1 MGQNQKNLSDHPQ
14 LILPL
19 VPETLKSFDLFF
31 PGKNHLVL
39 ETLKADPPPQFIYL
53 YGNKGSGKSHLL
65 EAFTIEA
72 LKQQKRILFL
82 PLRTLLKEKTYL
94 KDWPE
99 FDAVLIDDIE
109 YLNPELQPDMCHQ
122 FNELQSR
129 GTTLI
134 VTSSAPPAA
143 LDFNLPDL
151 KSRMES
157 GLSLKIES
165 LKEDELK
172 TALMMHAAHMG
183 LALDDK
189 IYEFLLKRLERN
201 LGTLTQSLKKIAD
214 YSLITRRPVTT
225 AMIKEVLEL

>member
-172 TALMMHAAHMG
+172 TALMMHAKLMG

-201 LGTLTQSLKKIAD
+201 LGTLTQQLKQIAD
-214 YSLITRRPVTT
+214 YSLLTRRPVTT
-225 AMIKEVLEL
+225 AMIKEVLGL

>member
-1 MGQNQKNLSDHPQ
+1 
-14 LILPL
+14 
-19 VPETLKSFDLFF
+19 
-31 PGKNHLVL
+31 
-39 ETLKADPPPQFIYL
+39 
-53 YGNKGSGKSHLL
+53 
-65 EAFTIEA
+65 
-72 LKQQKRILFL
+72 
-82 PLRTLLKEKTYL
+82 LRNLLKEKAYL
-94 KDWPE
+94 KDWPK

-109 YLNPELQPDMCHQ
+109 YLNPELQAGMCHQ
-122 FNELQSR
+122 FNELQSS

-172 TALMMHAAHMG
+172 TALMMHAKHMG
-183 LALDDK
+183 LALDEK

-214 YSLITRRPVTT
+214 YSLIARRPVTT
-225 AMIKEVLEL
+225 AMIKEVLGL